1 VVNDVFI
8 YEIYSLLR
16 KTVNSTCCSAG
27 HGNCVMMMMIM
38 INLKCGRKR
47 TALFWAITQQVV
59 VIPYR
64 LFGTTKVLTLEDG
77 TDRLSR
83 NDGKK
88 LPLLAE

>member
-27 HGNCVMMMMIM
+27 HGNCVMMMIM

>member
-8 YEIYSLLR
+8 YEIHSLLR
-16 KTVNSTCCSAG
+16 KTVNPTCCSAG
-27 HGNCVMMMMIM
+27 HGDCVMMMMIM

-47 TALFWAITQQVV
+47 TALFWAITQRVV

-64 LFGTTKVLTLEDG
+64 LFGTTKILTLEDG

-83 NDGKK
+83 NECKK